1 MGKGRACLSCGI
13 FETMSTDLVFNN
25 DSVCLTF
32 SSKFRRLFHPGPV
45 FGMGLVFFLTI
56 VGLCVLKSTFFPF
69 RKLFAIANIF
79 FYLLLSLYILK
90 SYAMAVWCGPGF
102 VKLGWKPV
110 SWVLQIYYSIYFL
123 RIIQRMNPTCNF
135 VPFARV
141 SNPLGLT
148 IVGLVVDA
156 YSKWITT
163 VLGLIVVLDTLIMV
177 IFSTSSSRHLLDACI
192 AASCARIVFTM
203 LSQEYAISLL
213 VPNF

>member
-1 MGKGRACLSCGI
+1 
-13 FETMSTDLVFNN
+13 
-25 DSVCLTF
+25 
-32 SSKFRRLFHPGPV
+32 
-45 FGMGLVFFLTI
+45 
-56 VGLCVLKSTFFPF
+56 
-69 RKLFAIANIF
+69 
-79 FYLLLSLYILK
+79 
-90 SYAMAVWCGPGF
+90 
-102 VKLGWKPV
+102 
-110 SWVLQIYYSIYFL
+110 
-123 RIIQRMNPTCNF
+123 MNPTCNF